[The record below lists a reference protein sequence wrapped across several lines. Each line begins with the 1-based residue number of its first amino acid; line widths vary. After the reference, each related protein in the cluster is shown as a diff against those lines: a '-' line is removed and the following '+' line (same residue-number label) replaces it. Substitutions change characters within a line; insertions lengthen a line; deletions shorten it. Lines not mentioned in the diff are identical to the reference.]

1 MRNWT
6 PRKTNPKSEM
16 THDCIVRFQFVIF
29 VSQLL
34 LGLVDY
40 LESNVRQAL
49 AALRTTAYAAAAAA
63 EFICHE
69 KIYVGPI
76 IKCKQ

>member
-1 MRNWT
+1 
-6 PRKTNPKSEM
+6 M
-16 THDCIVRFQFVIF
+16 TQHCIVRFQFVIF

-40 LESNVRQAL
+40 LESTVRQAL
-49 AALRTTAYAAAAAA
+49 AALRTTAYAAAAA

-69 KIYVGPI
+69 KIYVGP
-76 IKCKQ
+76 KLYQM